1 MPVQQSKEEF
11 NYRELEEVVTKL
23 SNVNDPA
30 ECAVKAAGDRIGSV
44 GSKNAFQATLLT
56 LEKLRRLSSNI
67 KHVTSYLCV
76 VPPCVS
82 LEFPS
87 PPILASLSFLS
98 AVWNGS
104 VV

>member
-1 MPVQQSKEEF
+1 M
-11 NYRELEEVVTKL
+11 L
-23 SNVNDPA
+23 
-30 ECAVKAAGDRIGSV
+30 
-44 GSKNAFQATLLT
+44 
-56 LEKLRRLSSNI
+56 LRRVLPVLAPRFRVLGVGVLAGLLLVVN
-67 KHVTSYLCV
+67 VPSYLCV

-98 AVWNGS
+98 AVWNGP